1 MRRHLTLILTLIL
14 AVAALVLPGAANA
27 GYSPFRIS
35 TVSISHDKLHLTL
48 FFPRAGRV
56 DAHPVQP
63 AQQFQQGE
71 ARQPRGQ
78 RPVRTACS
86 RSRNVERSAGHTY
99 PRTLCRD
106 RHTWPPKVTSSPKTA
121 DTWAGLV
128 YFTEHHRVKATA
140 ITLIQAIDFC
150 KTEK

>member
-78 RPVRTACS
+78 RPARTACS

-106 RHTWPPKVTSSPKTA
+106 RHTTAAEGHLQPEDGRHLGRIGLLHRAPPRQGHRNYAHSS
-121 DTWAGLV
+121 
-128 YFTEHHRVKATA
+128 HR
-140 ITLIQAIDFC
+140 LL
-150 KTEK
+150 